1 MSIFK
6 DKVPYYYFLLTV
18 DN

>member
-6 DKVPYYYFLLTV
+6 I
-18 DN
+18 

>member
-6 DKVPYYYFLLTV
+6 DMYIQCILENTLV
-18 DN
+18 

>member
-6 DKVPYYYFLLTV
+6 QL
-18 DN
+18 

>member
-6 DKVPYYYFLLTV
+6 DDRGLVAKDT
-18 DN
+18 NRK

>member
-6 DKVPYYYFLLTV
+6 Q
-18 DN
+18 

>member
-6 DKVPYYYFLLTV
+6 VCNFS
-18 DN
+18 

>member
-6 DKVPYYYFLLTV
+6 KTQ
-18 DN
+18 

>member
-6 DKVPYYYFLLTV
+6 
-18 DN
+18 

>member
-6 DKVPYYYFLLTV
+6 DK
-18 DN
+18 